1 MKYKTADVFFDSTAS
16 GIPASHMYFI
26 NTDFLELVA
35 HQDAN
40 MEIMP
45 ELRSVNQDAIVIPI
59 LFQGNLVVSNRARQ
73 GVGKA

>member
-1 MKYKTADVFFDSTAS
+1 
-16 GIPASHMYFI
+16 MYFL

-45 ELRSVNQDAIVIPI
+45 ELRSVNQDALVIPI
-59 LFQGNLVVSNRARQ
+59 LFQGNLVCSNRARQ